1 MEWKSKKSAGFSN
14 AVAPDMK
21 LDQSSPRR
29 SQVVSLIKR
38 NRTLL
43 WMTTSIP
50 QVFNISKSCS
60 NITRSVLT
68 EADTTIF
75 NKELWKKNMKKFYE
89 AVKQVFD
96 VLMKE
101 EILTKWLRQSSYI
114 ILFQTKWH
122 PALNQTACCTFWGM
136 GATIT
141 SNFVKSVSQKKK
153 RSMVT
158 L

>member
-1 MEWKSKKSAGFSN
+1 MLLHLTWNWSRSVQEGCRWYHWSN
-14 AVAPDMK
+14 ETERFCD
-21 LDQSSPRR
+21 
-29 SQVVSLIKR
+29 
-38 NRTLL
+38 
-43 WMTTSIP
+43 WMATSIP
-50 QVFNISKSCS
+50 QVFNVSKSCS
-60 NITRSVLT
+60 NITRSVLA

-101 EILTKWLRQSSYI
+101 EILTKWLGQSSYI

-122 PALNQTACCTFWGM
+122 PALNQTARCTFWGM